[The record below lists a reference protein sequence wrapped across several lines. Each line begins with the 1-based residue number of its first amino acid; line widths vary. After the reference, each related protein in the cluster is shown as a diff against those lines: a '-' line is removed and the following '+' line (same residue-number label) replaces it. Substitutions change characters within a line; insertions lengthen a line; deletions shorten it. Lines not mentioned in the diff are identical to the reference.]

1 MLLRIPVGNFK
12 AHWYFFNDTANKY
25 CELTFLL
32 TLPTE
37 NDIQIICTQLKT
49 GTNYG
54 WNCEQLKINKTYS
67 LIRIIQQNI
76 IVTKNLN

>member
-1 MLLRIPVGNFK
+1 MLLRIPVSNFK

-37 NDIQIICTQLKT
+37 NDIQIICAQLET
-49 GTNYG
+49 G
-54 WNCEQLKINKTYS
+54 EPQ
-67 LIRIIQQNI
+67 
-76 IVTKNLN
+76 TKLCMELRTIKN

>member
-37 NDIQIICTQLKT
+37 NDIQIICTQLET
-49 GTNYG
+49 D
-54 WNCEQLKINKTYS
+54 EPQ
-67 LIRIIQQNI
+67 
-76 IVTKNLN
+76 TKLCMELRTIKN